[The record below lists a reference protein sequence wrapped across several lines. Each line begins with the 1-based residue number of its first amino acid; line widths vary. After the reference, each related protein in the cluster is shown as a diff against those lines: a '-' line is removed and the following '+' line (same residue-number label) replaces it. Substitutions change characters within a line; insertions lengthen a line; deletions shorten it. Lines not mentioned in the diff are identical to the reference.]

1 MDIRDGT
8 HDDKDGRGL
17 RCVDDADLG
26 SQPEILN
33 GVSRAVPGDREDG
46 DASLGSEL
54 FEPAGQAHSRAR
66 SRHAYRIP
74 RSRMPM
80 NMPIS
85 TMAIAPSRT
94 KTTAQGYMKTISMSK
109 ARKIRAIG

>member
-1 MDIRDGT
+1 
-8 HDDKDGRGL
+8 
-17 RCVDDADLG
+17 
-26 SQPEILN
+26 
-33 GVSRAVPGDREDG
+33 
-46 DASLGSEL
+46 
-54 FEPAGQAHSRAR
+54 
-66 SRHAYRIP
+66 
-74 RSRMPM
+74 M